1 MSPCQLFEMN
11 SIARDLLLK
20 LLTAGNKVQAGVRV
34 RAPAL
39 TASQMG
45 MYRELRNWHQKQEC
59 EETFLAARDRG
70 HITLTRDKL
79 NPNDGLI
86 ERIELLSVAGLA
98 GFLGLDSYA
107 AVLERARVALEP
119 LRISHVVLDEVLQ
132 RWASMA
138 RVRGLDPQDIKGWL
152 DAARVL
158 DTCAHRTAQD
168 AQLPLREF
176 SARLFRDSKRVEK
189 LAVELDVMLCDS
201 IESQPRTPTQV
212 WQELGLL
219 PQEHPVLLAGRVQID
234 RGRVSGLL
242 DAPYTGLPAAS
253 IRAVV
258 SQVNKVLSIEN
269 LTTFHSEAR
278 RRCETSTLLIYTA
291 GMPSP
296 AWCSMYQRLLQSLPV
311 VTEVN
316 HWGDV
321 DEGGFRI
328 AAHIAKVARES
339 GHSLK
344 PHHMSPDDVPEPMRV
359 PASATSLSRMQRFAS
374 AAGWLELAAAV
385 VAAGFTAEQESI

>member
-1 MSPCQLFEMN
+1 MN
-11 SIARDLLLK
+11 TIARDLLLK
-20 LLTAGNKVQAGVRV
+20 LLSAGNKAQAGVRM
-34 RAPAL
+34 RAPVL

-45 MYRELRNWHQKQEC
+45 TYRELRNWHLKQEC
-59 EETFLAARDRG
+59 EETFLAARDGG
-70 HITLTRDKL
+70 HITLVRDKL
-79 NPNDGLI
+79 NPDDGLI
-86 ERIELLSVAGLA
+86 ERIELLDVTGLA
-98 GFLGLDSYA
+98 GFLGQDSYA
-107 AVLERARVALEP
+107 TVFEQARVALEP
-119 LRISHVVLDEVLQ
+119 LRASYAVVDDVLQ

-138 RVRGLDPQDIKGWL
+138 RVRGLGPQDVKGWL
-152 DAARVL
+152 DATRVL
-158 DTCAHRTAQD
+158 DACAGRTVQGVE
-168 AQLPLREF
+168 LPLREF

-201 IESQPRTPTQV
+201 IESQPRAPTQV

-219 PQEHPVLLAGRVQID
+219 PQEHPVLLAGRVKID

-258 SQVNKVLSIEN
+258 SQVNEVLSIEN

-328 AAHIAKVARES
+328 AARIAKVARES
-339 GHSLK
+339 GHSLR
-344 PHHMSPDDVPEPMRV
+344 PHHMSPEAAPE
-359 PASATSLSRMQRFAS
+359 
-374 AAGWLELAAAV
+374 
-385 VAAGFTAEQESI
+385 

>member
-1 MSPCQLFEMN
+1 MN
-11 SIARDLLLK
+11 TIARDLLLK
-20 LLTAGNKVQAGVRV
+20 LLSAGNKAQAGVRM
-34 RAPAL
+34 RAPVL

-45 MYRELRNWHQKQEC
+45 TYRELRNWHLKQEC
-59 EETFLAARDRG
+59 EETFLAARDGG
-70 HITLTRDKL
+70 HITLVRDKL
-79 NPNDGLI
+79 NPDDGLI
-86 ERIELLSVAGLA
+86 ERIELLDVTGLA
-98 GFLGLDSYA
+98 GFLGQDSYA
-107 AVLERARVALEP
+107 TVFEQARVALEP
-119 LRISHVVLDEVLQ
+119 LRASYAVVDDVLQ

-138 RVRGLDPQDIKGWL
+138 RVRGLGPQDVKGWL
-152 DAARVL
+152 DATRVL
-158 DTCAHRTAQD
+158 DACAGRTVQGVE
-168 AQLPLREF
+168 LPLREF

-201 IESQPRTPTQV
+201 IESQPRAPTQV

-258 SQVNKVLSIEN
+258 SQVNEVLSIEN

-328 AAHIAKVARES
+328 AARIAKVARES
-339 GHSLK
+339 GHSLR
-344 PHHMSPDDVPEPMRV
+344 PHHMSPEDVPEQMRV
-359 PASATSLSRMQRFAS
+359 PASAATLIRMQRFAS

>member
-1 MSPCQLFEMN
+1 MN
-11 SIARDLLLK
+11 TIARDLLLK
-20 LLTAGNKVQAGVRV
+20 LLSAGNKAQAGVRV
-34 RAPAL
+34 RAPVL

-45 MYRELRNWHQKQEC
+45 TYRGLRNWHQKQEC
-59 EETFLAARDRG
+59 EETFLAARDGG
-70 HITLTRDKL
+70 HITLVRDKL
-79 NPNDGLI
+79 NPQDGLI
-86 ERIELLSVAGLA
+86 ERIELLDVAGLA
-98 GFLGLDSYA
+98 GFLGQDSYA
-107 AVLERARVALEP
+107 AVLEQARLALEP
-119 LRISHVVLDEVLQ
+119 LRSSHAVMDEVLQ
-132 RWASMA
+132 RWISMA
-138 RVRGLDPQDIKGWL
+138 RVRGLSPQDVRGWL

-158 DTCAHRTAQD
+158 EACARRTVQD
-168 AQLPLREF
+168 VELPLREF

-189 LAVELDVMLCDS
+189 LAAELDMMLCGS
-201 IESQPRTPTQV
+201 IESQPRAPVQV

-242 DAPYTGLPAAS
+242 DAPYTGLPAVS

-258 SQVNKVLSIEN
+258 SQVNEVLSIEN

-296 AWCSMYQRLLQSLPV
+296 AWCLMYQRLLQSLPV
-311 VTEVN
+311 AVKVR

-328 AAHIAKVARES
+328 AARIAKVARET
-339 GHSLK
+339 GHILG
-344 PHHMSPDDVPEPMRV
+344 PYHMSPEDVPEQMQV
-359 PASATSLSRMQRFAS
+359 PTSAATLIRMQRFAT
-374 AAGWLELAAAV
+374 AAGWSELGAAV
-385 VAAGFTAEQESI
+385 VAAGFTSEQESI

>member
-1 MSPCQLFEMN
+1 MN
-11 SIARDLLLK
+11 PIARDLLLK
-20 LLTAGNKVQAGVRV
+20 LLNSGNKAQAGARMRQPV
-34 RAPAL
+34 L
-39 TASQMG
+39 TPSQLG
-45 MYRELRNWHQKQEC
+45 VYRGLRDWRQKQEC
-59 EETFLAARDRG
+59 EETFIAARDAG
-70 HITLTRDKL
+70 HLTLVRDKL
-79 NPNDGLI
+79 NPQDGLI
-86 ERIELLSVAGLA
+86 ERIVLLDVAGLA
-98 GFLGLDSYA
+98 GFLGQDSYA
-107 AVLERARVALEP
+107 AVLERARVALKP
-119 LRISHVVLDEVLQ
+119 LRTSHAVLDEVLK
-132 RWASMA
+132 RWAGMS
-138 RVRGLDPQDIKGWL
+138 RVRGLGPQDVEVWL

-158 DTCAHRTAQD
+158 DACARRTVQD
-168 AQLPLREF
+168 VELPLREF

-189 LAVELDVMLCDS
+189 LAAELDVMLCES
-201 IESQPRTPTQV
+201 IESQPRAPTQV

-242 DAPYTGLPAAS
+242 DASYTGLPAAS

-258 SQVNKVLSIEN
+258 SQVNEVLSIEN

-296 AWCSMYQRLLQSLPV
+296 AWCLMYQRLLQSVPV
-311 VTEVN
+311 AVEVN

-339 GHSLK
+339 GHILR
-344 PHHMSPDDVPEPMRV
+344 PYHMSPEDVPEQMRV
-359 PASATSLSRMQRFAS
+359 LASAATLIRMQRFAT
-374 AAGWLELAAAV
+374 AAGWSELGTAV
-385 VAAGFTAEQESI
+385 VAAGFTAEQESL

>member
-1 MSPCQLFEMN
+1 MN
-11 SIARDLLLK
+11 TIARDLLLK
-20 LLTAGNKVQAGVRV
+20 LLSAGNKAQAGVRV
-34 RAPAL
+34 RAPVL

-45 MYRELRNWHQKQEC
+45 TYRELRNWHQKQEC
-59 EETFLAARDRG
+59 DETFLAARDGG
-70 HITLTRDKL
+70 HITLVRDKL
-79 NPNDGLI
+79 NPDDGLI
-86 ERIELLSVAGLA
+86 ERIELLDVAGLA
-98 GFLGLDSYA
+98 DFLGRDSYA
-107 AVLERARVALEP
+107 AVLEQARVALEP
-119 LRISHVVLDEVLQ
+119 LRASHAVMDEVLQ
-132 RWASMA
+132 RWTSMA
-138 RVRGLDPQDIKGWL
+138 RVRGLSPQDVKGWL

-158 DTCAHRTAQD
+158 DACAGRTVQD
-168 AQLPLREF
+168 VELPLREF
-176 SARLFRDSKRVEK
+176 SARQFLDSKRVEK
-189 LAVELDVMLCDS
+189 LAVELDVMLCGS
-201 IESQPRTPTQV
+201 IESQPRAPAQV

-258 SQVNKVLSIEN
+258 SQMNEVLSIEN

-278 RRCETSTLLIYTA
+278 RRCETLTLLIYTA

-296 AWCSMYQRLLQSLPV
+296 AWCLMYQRLLQSLPV
-311 VTEVN
+311 AVKVR

-328 AAHIAKVARES
+328 AARIAKVARET
-339 GHSLK
+339 GHILR
-344 PHHMSPDDVPEPMRV
+344 PYHMSPEDVPQQMRM
-359 PASATSLSRMQRFAS
+359 PASAATLIRMQRFAT
-374 AAGWLELAAAV
+374 AAGWSELGTAV